1 MSFLS
6 AMGSD
11 CTLHNLNITGTL
23 TLSNEPTTII
33 PENLDISN
41 LNVTSDTSLNM
52 LYVMDSTQLGG
63 EIATNNAHFYT
74 AFNANGVLPQPNTN
88 TDAINCYGCIC
99 SNLSDADAE
108 FNFVNTYEANAS
120 DVNAIAF
127 SWYKTGFG
135 TTPIC
140 GLTNN
145 WLMKVNGLNTDNA
158 EANTITALTSSSL
171 GVATATELD
180 VSGQS
185 TLGNTSI
192 TGELLVNGQSVTG
205 GVTQLYMENVIQN
218 NVTVTLGSVVSG
230 SMGIDNANNVSV
242 YAVYPSVT
250 YTSGSSSAVSVA
262 QNLQPIL
269 ISGQSM
275 NSFVYTMNT
284 TGSGSCTVSLSFLIV
299 YM

>member
-23 TLSNEPTTII
+23 TLANEPTTII

-41 LNVTSDTSLNM
+41 LNVSSDTSLNM
-52 LYVMDSTQLGG
+52 LYVMGSTQLGG

-88 TDAINCYGCIC
+88 TDAPNCYGVIC

-135 TTPIC
+135 STPIC

-145 WLMKVNGLNTDNA
+145 GLMKVNGLNTDNA

-171 GVATATELD
+171 GVATAT
-180 VSGQS
+180 V
-185 TLGNTSI
+185 
-192 TGELLVNGQSVTG
+192 LLVVFHNC
-205 GVTQLYMENVIQN
+205 LWKM
-218 NVTVTLGSVVSG
+218 L
-230 SMGIDNANNVSV
+230 
-242 YAVYPSVT
+242 
-250 YTSGSSSAVSVA
+250 
-262 QNLQPIL
+262 
-269 ISGQSM
+269 
-275 NSFVYTMNT
+275 FK
-284 TGSGSCTVSLSFLIV
+284 TVSLLLLDLLFRVVWEYLMRIMYLCMLFIPVLRILLDRVLRLVLHKIFSLS
-299 YM
+299 